1 MRVEEPDGLTLR
13 PQPWPLR
20 RILMILGAAGLV
32 CAASVFFRAA
42 AHDNPPLGDA
52 VGAIDGESI
61 SVEGPMSVEV
71 VQGRAKTVLRS
82 GSDVHVKDGQ
92 ARIDLVE
99 GGSITI
105 CGPAHFSVLKSGG
118 SLTVALDTGTIHTH
132 LENDLPLII
141 YTAQIQAHPISI
153 GNGPED
159 TLVGLDASGAM
170 CVRANK
176 GAVRLEQQ
184 LTGQSVMIPQS
195 GDVLLTNG
203 QLESLHTSTTHCVC
217 DIMPPLQP
225 AISTEVSR
233 LATPEEL
240 KKKPVEKKPAPPSAD
255 PPPKTEKQEPIYQ
268 VFMPPLHYD
277 ANAKVQEN
285 FDPNLIVLVRR
296 VRVRPTLIFQGKV
309 EGDPIIA
316 QATPPPAAPAKPS
329 ANQPKPVDDS
339 TWNRVRTFFKKIWS
353 PSS

>member
-1 MRVEEPDGLTLR
+1 MTLR
-13 PQPWPLR
+13 PQPRPLR
-20 RILMILGAAGLV
+20 RILPILAAVGLV
-32 CAASVFFRAA
+32 CAASISFRAA

-71 VQGRAKTVLRS
+71 VQGKVKTVLRS
-82 GSDVHVKDGQ
+82 GSDVHVKAGQ

-118 SLTVALDTGTIHTH
+118 SLTVALDTGTIHAH
-132 LENDLPLII
+132 LESDQPLTI

-170 CVRANK
+170 CIRANR
-176 GAVRLEQQ
+176 GAVRIEQQ
-184 LTGQSVMIPQS
+184 LTGQSVVIPQA
-195 GDVLLTNG
+195 GDVSLTNG
-203 QLESLHTSTTHCVC
+203 QLESLHTSSGGCVC
-217 DIMPPLQP
+217 DIMQPLQP

-255 PPPKTEKQEPIYQ
+255 PPPKTEKEEPVYQ

-277 ANAKVQEN
+277 ANAKVQDN

-309 EGDPIIA
+309 EGDPVIA
-316 QATPPPAAPAKPS
+316 QATPPPTAPAKPN
-329 ANQPKPVDDS
+329 AAQPKPPDDS

-353 PSS
+353 PTS

>member
-1 MRVEEPDGLTLR
+1 MRVEDPDGLTLHLQPR
-13 PQPWPLR
+13 PLG
-20 RILMILGAAGLV
+20 RIITILATAGLV
-32 CAASVFFRAA
+32 CAASLFFRAA

-52 VGAIDGESI
+52 VGAIDGEFI

-71 VQGRAKTVLRS
+71 VQGKVKTVLRS
-82 GSDVHVKDGQ
+82 GSDVRVKAGQ

-118 SLTVALDTGTIHTH
+118 SLTVALDTGTIHAH
-132 LENDLPLII
+132 LESDLPLII
-141 YTAQIQAHPISI
+141 YTAQIQARPISI

-159 TLVGLDASGAM
+159 TLFGLDASGAM

-176 GAVRLEQQ
+176 GAVRIEQQ
-184 LTGQSVMIPQS
+184 LTGQSVVIPQS
-195 GDVLLTNG
+195 GDVSLANG
-203 QLESLHTSTTHCVC
+203 QLESLHMSAGHCIC
-217 DIMPPLQP
+217 DIKQPLQP

-240 KKKPVEKKPAPPSAD
+240 KKKPAEKPAAPSTD
-255 PPPKTEKQEPIYQ
+255 PPAKTEKEEPVYQ

-277 ANAKVQEN
+277 VNAKVQDD

-296 VRVRPTLIFQGKV
+296 VHVRPTLIFQGTV
-309 EGDPIIA
+309 EGDPVIA
-316 QATPPPAAPAKPS
+316 QATPPPATAPKPSTAQAKP
-329 ANQPKPVDDS
+329 ADDS

>member
-1 MRVEEPDGLTLR
+1 LTLR
-13 PQPWPLR
+13 LQPPPLR
-20 RILMILGAAGLV
+20 RILTILAAGLV
-32 CAASVFFRAA
+32 CATVSLFSRAA
-42 AHDNPPLGDA
+42 THDNPPLGEA

-71 VQGRAKTVLRS
+71 VQGKVKTVLRS
-82 GSDVHVKDGQ
+82 GSDVHVKAGQ

-118 SLTVALDTGTIHTH
+118 SLTVALDTGTIHAH
-132 LENDLPLII
+132 LENDLPLTI

-176 GAVRLEQQ
+176 GAVRIEQQ
-184 LTGQSVMIPQS
+184 LTGQSVVIPQT
-195 GDVLLTNG
+195 GDVSLTNG
-203 QLESLHTSTTHCVC
+203 QLESLHTSAGRCVC
-217 DIMPPLQP
+217 EIMQPLQP
-225 AISTEVSR
+225 AISTDLSR

-255 PPPKTEKQEPIYQ
+255 PPPKTEKEEPVYQ

-277 ANAKVQEN
+277 ANAKVQDD

-316 QATPPPAAPAKPS
+316 QATPPPAAPAKS
-329 ANQPKPVDDS
+329 RAAQAKPADDS

>member
-1 MRVEEPDGLTLR
+1 MTLTRQLR
-13 PQPWPLR
+13 PFR
-20 RILMILGAAGLV
+20 RILRILVAAGSL
-32 CAASVFFRAA
+32 CAAPCFFNAA
-42 AHDNPPLGDA
+42 ANDNPPPLGDA
-52 VGAIDGESI
+52 VGAIEGESI

-71 VQGRAKTVLRS
+71 VQGKVKTVLRS
-82 GSDVHVKDGQ
+82 GSDVRVKAGQ

-132 LENDLPLII
+132 LENDLPLTI

-176 GAVRLEQQ
+176 GAVRIEQQ
-184 LTGQSVMIPQS
+184 LTGQSVLVPQS
-195 GDVLLTNG
+195 GDVSLTNG
-203 QLESLHTSTTHCVC
+203 QLENLHTSAGRCAC
-217 DIMPPLQP
+217 DLMQSLQP
-225 AISTEVSR
+225 AVTTEVSK

-240 KKKPVEKKPAPPSAD
+240 KKGPAEKKPASPSAD
-255 PPPKTEKQEPIYQ
+255 PPAKTEKEEPVYQ

-277 ANAKVQEN
+277 ANAKVQDD

-296 VRVRPTLIFQGKV
+296 VRIRPTLIFQGKV
-309 EGDPIIA
+309 EGDPVVA
-316 QATPPPAAPAKPS
+316 QATAPANPAKTMAALTKPE
-329 ANQPKPVDDS
+329 DDS
-339 TWNRVRTFFKKIWS
+339 TWNRVRTFFKKIW
-353 PSS
+353 

>member
-1 MRVEEPDGLTLR
+1 MRVGEPDGLTLH
-13 PQPWPLR
+13 PQLWPLR
-20 RILMILGAAGLV
+20 RILTILAAAGLV
-32 CAASVFFRAA
+32 CAASLSFRAA

-52 VGAIDGESI
+52 VGAIDGQSI

-71 VQGRAKTVLRS
+71 VQGKVKTVLRS
-82 GSDVHVKDGQ
+82 GSDVRVKAGQ

-118 SLTVALDTGTIHTH
+118 SLTVALDTGTIHAH
-132 LENDLPLII
+132 LESDLPLII

-176 GAVRLEQQ
+176 GAVRIEQQ
-184 LTGQSVMIPQS
+184 LTGQSVVIPQS
-195 GDVLLTNG
+195 GDVSLANG
-203 QLESLHTSTTHCVC
+203 QLESLHTSAGHCIC
-217 DIMPPLQP
+217 DIMQPLQP

-240 KKKPVEKKPAPPSAD
+240 KNKPAEKKPAPPSTD
-255 PPPKTEKQEPIYQ
+255 PPAKTEKEEPVYQ

-277 ANAKVQEN
+277 ANAKVQDD

-296 VRVRPTLIFQGKV
+296 VRVRPTLIFQGTV
-309 EGDPIIA
+309 EGDPVIA
-316 QATPPPAAPAKPS
+316 QATPPLATAPKPSTAQAKP
-329 ANQPKPVDDS
+329 ADDS

>member
-1 MRVEEPDGLTLR
+1 MTLR
-13 PQPWPLR
+13 PQPRPPR
-20 RILMILGAAGLV
+20 RILTILAAAGLV
-32 CAASVFFRAA
+32 CVASLFFRAA

-71 VQGRAKTVLRS
+71 VQGKVKTVLRS
-82 GSDVHVKDGQ
+82 GSDVHVKAGQ

-105 CGPAHFSVLKSGG
+105 CAPAHFSVLKSGG
-118 SLTVALDTGTIHTH
+118 SLTLALDTGTIHAH
-132 LENDLPLII
+132 LESDQPLTI

-153 GNGPED
+153 GSGPED

-176 GAVRLEQQ
+176 GAVRIEQQ
-184 LTGQSVMIPQS
+184 LTGQSVVIPQT
-195 GDVLLTNG
+195 GDVSLTNG
-203 QLESLHTSTTHCVC
+203 QLETLHTSSSGCVC
-217 DIMPPLQP
+217 DIMPSLQP

-255 PPPKTEKQEPIYQ
+255 PPAKTEKEEPVYQ

-277 ANAKVQEN
+277 ANAKVQDN

-309 EGDPIIA
+309 EGDPVIA
-316 QATPPPAAPAKPS
+316 QATPPPAAPAKPNV
-329 ANQPKPVDDS
+329 AQPKPPDDS
-339 TWNRVRTFFKKIWS
+339 TWNRVRTFFRKIWS

>member
-1 MRVEEPDGLTLR
+1 MTLR
-13 PQPWPLR
+13 PQPRPLR
-20 RILMILGAAGLV
+20 RILPILAAVGLV
-32 CAASVFFRAA
+32 CAASIFFRAA

-71 VQGRAKTVLRS
+71 VQGKVKTVLRS
-82 GSDVHVKDGQ
+82 GSDVHVKAGQ

-99 GGSITI
+99 GGSISI

-118 SLTVALDTGTIHTH
+118 SLTVALDTGTIHAH
-132 LENDLPLII
+132 LESDQPLTI

-170 CVRANK
+170 CIRANR
-176 GAVRLEQQ
+176 GAVRIEQQ
-184 LTGQSVMIPQS
+184 LTGQSVVIPQA
-195 GDVLLTNG
+195 GDVSLTNG
-203 QLESLHTSTTHCVC
+203 QLESLHTSAGGCVC
-217 DIMPPLQP
+217 DIMQPLQP

-240 KKKPVEKKPAPPSAD
+240 KKKPVEKKPALPSAD
-255 PPPKTEKQEPIYQ
+255 PPPKTEKEEPVYQ

-277 ANAKVQEN
+277 ANAKVQDN

-309 EGDPIIA
+309 EGDPVIA
-316 QATPPPAAPAKPS
+316 QATPPPAAPAKPN
-329 ANQPKPVDDS
+329 ATQPKPTEDS

>member
-1 MRVEEPDGLTLR
+1 LTLR
-13 PQPWPLR
+13 PQPRPLR
-20 RILMILGAAGLV
+20 RILAILAAAGFV
-32 CAASVFFRAA
+32 CAPALLFRAA

-61 SVEGPMSVEV
+61 SIEGPMSVEV
-71 VQGRAKTVLRS
+71 VQGKVKTVLRS
-82 GSDVHVKDGQ
+82 GSDVHVKAGQ

-132 LENDLPLII
+132 LESDQPLTI
-141 YTAQIQAHPISI
+141 YTAQIQARPISI

-159 TLVGLDASGAM
+159 TLVALDASGAM

-184 LTGQSVMIPQS
+184 LTGQSVVIPQS
-195 GDVLLTNG
+195 GDVSLTNG
-203 QLESLHTSTTHCVC
+203 QLESLHTSSGHCVC
-217 DIMPPLQP
+217 EIMQPLQP

-240 KKKPVEKKPAPPSAD
+240 KKKPAENRLAPPSAD
-255 PPPKTEKQEPIYQ
+255 PPAKTEKEEPVYQ

-277 ANAKVQEN
+277 ANAKVQED

-309 EGDPIIA
+309 EGDPVIA
-316 QATPPPAAPAKPS
+316 QATPPPATPAKPG
-329 ANQPKPVDDS
+329 ATQAKPADDS
-339 TWNRVRTFFKKIWS
+339 TWNRLRTFFKKIWS

>member
-1 MRVEEPDGLTLR
+1 MRVEEQDGLRLSR
-13 PQPWPLR
+13 HLR
-20 RILMILGAAGLV
+20 RLQGILGILAGAGIV
-32 CAASVFFRAA
+32 CAAPLFLHAA
-42 AHDNPPLGDA
+42 ANDNPPPLGDA
-52 VGAIDGESI
+52 VGGIEGESI

-71 VQGRAKTVLRS
+71 VQGKVKTVLRS
-82 GSDVHVKDGQ
+82 GSDVRVKAGQ

-132 LENDLPLII
+132 LQNDLPLTI
-141 YTAQIQAHPISI
+141 YTAQIQAYPVSI

-159 TLVGLDASGAM
+159 TLIGLDAFGAM

-176 GAVRLEQQ
+176 GAVRIEQQ
-184 LTGQSVMIPQS
+184 LTGQSVLVPQS
-195 GDVLLTNG
+195 GDVSIGNG
-203 QLESLHTSTTHCVC
+203 QLESLHTSAGSCVC
-217 DIMPPLQP
+217 DVMQPPQP
-225 AISTEVSR
+225 TLSTEVSK

-240 KKKPVEKKPAPPSAD
+240 KKRPAEKKPASPPAD
-255 PPPKTEKQEPIYQ
+255 PPGKTEKEEPVYQ

-277 ANAKVQEN
+277 ANAKVQDD
-285 FDPNLIVLVRR
+285 FDPNLMVLVRR
-296 VRVRPTLIFQGKV
+296 VRVHPTLIFQGKV
-309 EGDPIIA
+309 EGDPVVAQSALPANTAKHEDA
-316 QATPPPAAPAKPS
+316 QAKPA
-329 ANQPKPVDDS
+329 DDS

>member
-1 MRVEEPDGLTLR
+1 MTLR

-20 RILMILGAAGLV
+20 RILTILAAAGLA
-32 CAASVFFRAA
+32 CAAPLFFHAA
-42 AHDNPPLGDA
+42 ASDNPKMGDA

-71 VQGRAKTVLRS
+71 LQGKVKTILRS
-82 GSDVHVKDGQ
+82 GSDVRVKAGQ

-105 CGPAHFSVLKSGG
+105 CGPAHFSVLKAGG
-118 SLTVALDTGTIHTH
+118 SLTIALDTGTIHTH
-132 LENDLPLII
+132 LENDLPLIV

-153 GNGPED
+153 GNSPED

-195 GDVLLTNG
+195 GDVSLTNG
-203 QLESLHTSTTHCVC
+203 QLESLHTSTSHCVC
-217 DIMPPLQP
+217 DTTQPLQP
-225 AISTEVSR
+225 PSTEVSR

-240 KKKPVEKKPAPPSAD
+240 KKKPAEKKPAPPSAD
-255 PPPKTEKQEPIYQ
+255 PPPKPEKQEPIYQ

-277 ANAKVQEN
+277 ASAKVQED

-316 QATPPPAAPAKPS
+316 QVTPPPAAPAKPS
-329 ANQPKPVDDS
+329 ATQAKPADDS

>member
-1 MRVEEPDGLTLR
+1 LTVR
-13 PQPWPLR
+13 PQLWPLR
-20 RILMILGAAGLV
+20 RILTIIAAAGFV
-32 CAASVFFRAA
+32 YAASLFFRAA
-42 AHDNPPLGDA
+42 AHDNPPLGDV

-71 VQGRAKTVLRS
+71 VQGKVKTVLRS
-82 GSDVHVKDGQ
+82 GSDVHVKAGQ

-132 LENDLPLII
+132 LESDVPLTI

-159 TLVGLDASGAM
+159 TLVGLKASGAV

-176 GAVRLEQQ
+176 GAVRVEHQ
-184 LTGQSVMIPQS
+184 LTGQSVVIPQT
-195 GDVLLTNG
+195 GDVSLTNG
-203 QLESLHTSTTHCVC
+203 QLESLHTSVGGCVC
-217 DIMPPLQP
+217 DIMQPLQP

-233 LATPEEL
+233 LDTPEEL
-240 KKKPVEKKPAPPSAD
+240 KKKPTEKKLAPPSAD
-255 PPPKTEKQEPIYQ
+255 PTPKTEKEEPVYQ

-277 ANAKVQEN
+277 ANAKVQDA

-296 VRVRPTLIFQGKV
+296 VRVRPTLIFQGRV
-309 EGDPIIA
+309 EGDPVIA
-316 QATPPPAAPAKPS
+316 QAAPPPAAPAKPN
-329 ANQPKPVDDS
+329 ATQAKPPDDS

>member
-1 MRVEEPDGLTLR
+1 MTFR
-13 PQPWPLR
+13 PQPRPLR
-20 RILMILGAAGLV
+20 RILAILAAAGFV
-32 CAASVFFRAA
+32 CAPALLFRAA
-42 AHDNPPLGDA
+42 AYDNPPLGDA

-71 VQGRAKTVLRS
+71 VQGKVKTVLRS
-82 GSDVHVKDGQ
+82 GSDVHVKTGQ

-132 LENDLPLII
+132 LESDQPLTI
-141 YTAQIQAHPISI
+141 YTAQIQARLISI

-184 LTGQSVMIPQS
+184 LTGQSVVIPQS
-195 GDVLLTNG
+195 GDVSLTNG
-203 QLESLHTSTTHCVC
+203 QLESLHTSSGHCVC
-217 DIMPPLQP
+217 DIMQPLQP

-240 KKKPVEKKPAPPSAD
+240 KKKPAEKKLAPPSGD
-255 PPPKTEKQEPIYQ
+255 PPAKTEKEEPVYQ

-277 ANAKVQEN
+277 ANAKVQED

-309 EGDPIIA
+309 EGDPVIA
-316 QATPPPAAPAKPS
+316 QATPPPATPVKPGVAQAKP
-329 ANQPKPVDDS
+329 ADDS
-339 TWNRVRTFFKKIWS
+339 AWNRLRTFFKKIWS

>member
-1 MRVEEPDGLTLR
+1 MTLR
-13 PQPWPLR
+13 PQRRPLR
-20 RILMILGAAGLV
+20 RILAILAAAGFV
-32 CAASVFFRAA
+32 CAAPLFFRAA

-71 VQGRAKTVLRS
+71 VQGKVKTVLRS
-82 GSDVHVKDGQ
+82 GSDVHVKAGQ

-132 LENDLPLII
+132 LESDQPLTI

-170 CVRANK
+170 CIRANK
-176 GAVRLEQQ
+176 GAVRIEQQ
-184 LTGQSVMIPQS
+184 LTGQSVVIPQN
-195 GDVLLTNG
+195 GDVSLTNG
-203 QLESLHTSTTHCVC
+203 QLESLHTSASHCVC
-217 DIMPPLQP
+217 DIMQPLQP

-233 LATPEEL
+233 LATPDEL
-240 KKKPVEKKPAPPSAD
+240 KKKPAEKKPTPPSAD
-255 PPPKTEKQEPIYQ
+255 PPAKTEKEEPVYQ

-277 ANAKVQEN
+277 ANAKVQDD

-316 QATPPPAAPAKPS
+316 QATPPAPTAKPS
-329 ANQPKPVDDS
+329 AAQAKPPDDS

>member
-1 MRVEEPDGLTLR
+1 MTLR
-13 PQPWPLR
+13 PQPRPLR
-20 RILMILGAAGLV
+20 RILPILAAAGLV
-32 CAASVFFRAA
+32 CAASIFFRAA

-71 VQGRAKTVLRS
+71 VQGKVKTVLRS
-82 GSDVHVKDGQ
+82 GSDVHVKAGQ

-118 SLTVALDTGTIHTH
+118 SLTVALDIGTIHAH
-132 LENDLPLII
+132 LESDQPLTI

-170 CVRANK
+170 CVRANR
-176 GAVRLEQQ
+176 GAVRIEQQ
-184 LTGQSVMIPQS
+184 LTGQSVVIPQA
-195 GDVLLTNG
+195 GDVSLTNG
-203 QLESLHTSTTHCVC
+203 QLESLRT
-217 DIMPPLQP
+217 PPAVRMRYHAAAQP

-240 KKKPVEKKPAPPSAD
+240 KKKPVERKPAPP
-255 PPPKTEKQEPIYQ
+255 PPILRRKRKR
-268 VFMPPLHYD
+268 
-277 ANAKVQEN
+277 K
-285 FDPNLIVLVRR
+285 NLSIKSSCRHFITMR
-296 VRVRPTLIFQGKV
+296 TPRSRTTSIPT
-309 EGDPIIA
+309 
-316 QATPPPAAPAKPS
+316 
-329 ANQPKPVDDS
+329 
-339 TWNRVRTFFKKIWS
+339 
-353 PSS
+353 

>member
-1 MRVEEPDGLTLR
+1 MRVEDPDGLTLR
-13 PQPWPLR
+13 PQPRPLR
-20 RILMILGAAGLV
+20 RIITILATAGLV
-32 CAASVFFRAA
+32 CAASLFFRAA

-71 VQGRAKTVLRS
+71 VQGKVKTVLRS
-82 GSDVHVKDGQ
+82 GSDVRVKAGQ

-118 SLTVALDTGTIHTH
+118 SLTVALDTGTIHAH
-132 LENDLPLII
+132 LESDLPLII

-176 GAVRLEQQ
+176 GAVRIEQQ
-184 LTGQSVMIPQS
+184 LTGQSVVIPQS
-195 GDVLLTNG
+195 GNVSLANG
-203 QLESLHTSTTHCVC
+203 QLESLHTSAVHCSC
-217 DIMPPLQP
+217 DIMKPLQP

-240 KKKPVEKKPAPPSAD
+240 KKTPAEKKPASTD
-255 PPPKTEKQEPIYQ
+255 PPAKTEKEEPIYQ

-277 ANAKVQEN
+277 VNAKVQDD

-296 VRVRPTLIFQGKV
+296 VRVRPTLIFQGTV
-309 EGDPIIA
+309 EGDPVIA
-316 QATPPPAAPAKPS
+316 QATPPPATTPKPS
-329 ANQPKPVDDS
+329 AAQAKPADDS